1 VTRDK
6 RRALAARN
14 LRRTEATLRARGWS
28 EATIARLLHVAA
40 KSSPGRC
47 DCRVCASNRR
57 ALGRRD
63 RSPPP
68 LEAE

>member
-1 VTRDK
+1 VTRDQ

-14 LRRTEATLRARGWS
+14 LRRTEATLRARGWG
-28 EATIARLLHVAA
+28 EATIARLLHIVA

-47 DCRVCASNRR
+47 DCRVCTQNRS

-68 LEAE
+68 LEIE